1 MKLYLV
7 TNEKLDITAFVTSAT
22 LSGDYRSVS
31 RTLDFGL
38 IQSSLDP
45 NIPKVVLKLG
55 DKIQLVE
62 SGKVLFHGI
71 IWERARATDGSEISY
86 MARDF
91 GVYLNKNKGTYN
103 FKNIAPEAIATK
115 VCKDF
120 GIEVGDV
127 AKTGVPITRK
137 FFGSTIYEIIMTAY
151 SIAND
156 KKYHCLFVGKKF
168 FVMEKGVLK
177 AKDID
182 LSNLLT
188 SAVSESLEGMTNKV
202 DIYSDEKFVKSL
214 KNQND
219 IELYGVLGDLYKIQ
233 DKENYNVLAS
243 KKLQGASKKITVT
256 NFGDVSYIAGRKV
269 KVEDPFNKAVGFF
282 YIDDD
287 QHNWKNGIYSNK
299 LTLNFENLMDE
310 KESGSDGK

>member
-1 MKLYLV
+1 MNLYLV
-7 TNEKLDITAFVTSAT
+7 TNDILDITAFVTSAT

-31 RTLDFGL
+31 RTLDFGI
-38 IQSSLDP
+38 IQSSNDP
-45 NIPKVVLKLG
+45 NIPKLVLKLG

-71 IWERARATDGSEISY
+71 VWERSRATDGTEISF

-103 FKNIAPEAIATK
+103 FKNATPEAIATK

-127 AKTGVPITRK
+127 AKTGVPISRK
-137 FFGSTIYEIIMTAY
+137 FFANTLYEIIMTAY
-151 SIAND
+151 SMASD
-156 KKYHCLFVGKKF
+156 KKYHCIFVGKKF
-168 FVMEKGVLK
+168 FVMEKGILA
-177 AKDID
+177 AKDIN
-182 LSNLLT
+182 LSNLMT
-188 SAVSESLEGMTNKV
+188 SSMSESLEEMTNKV
-202 DIYSDEKFVKSL
+202 DIYSKNEKFIKSL
-214 KNQND
+214 KNHKD
-219 IELYGVLGDLYKIQ
+219 IEMYGVLGDFYKIRG
-233 DKENYNVLAS
+233 KENYNAQAK
-243 KKLQGASKKITVT
+243 KKLQGVSSKITVT

-269 KVEDPFNKAVGFF
+269 KYEDPFSKAAGFF

-287 QHNWKNGIYSNK
+287 QHRWKNGIYSNK

-310 KESGSDGK
+310 KESGSEK